1 MHRSFHS
8 NIPKGRYCS
17 QFTVPVGPLGHRSI
31 AADKEK
37 TKEGRKEMDE
47 EGVTR
52 QSQISRIQIA
62 DRNSSDSRHHDQEAR
77 QYVQYGG
84 H

>member
-1 MHRSFHS
+1 M
-8 NIPKGRYCS
+8 
-17 QFTVPVGPLGHRSI
+17 PVGPLGHRSI
-31 AADKEK
+31 AAEKEK
-37 TKEGRKEMDE
+37 KMKQKEGRKEMDE

-62 DRNSSDSRHHDQEAR
+62 DRNSSDSRHHDQEAS